1 MIIDF
6 LESYEDFLYGCIAV
20 LALWYLRS
28 YLVADHQLRIGAYI
42 VERET
47 AIREKMKALSI
58 LIVLAGLLSLV
69 YFGARRSLPTVD
81 TILSGSDYLDNNI
94 IMLTS
99 VPTVTPDVVL
109 LLPGQPTQVGNQEID
124 LAKLKNT
131 QVPISGTGCENTNA
145 IISSPLPGAVL
156 SGDVEVQ
163 GTADIIDFAFYTL
176 EISTVGDNWLTVHT
190 QDIPVSSAVLGNWNS
205 SIYEEGEY
213 AFRLVVYNAAGA
225 YSQPCVIPIFI
236 GKLP

>member
-81 TILSGSDYLDNNI
+81 TILSGSDNLDNNI

-109 LLPGQPTQVGNQEID
+109 LLPGQPTQVGTK
-124 LAKLKNT
+124 KLT
-131 QVPISGTGCENTNA
+131 
-145 IISSPLPGAVL
+145 
-156 SGDVEVQ
+156 
-163 GTADIIDFAFYTL
+163 
-176 EISTVGDNWLTVHT
+176 
-190 QDIPVSSAVLGNWNS
+190 
-205 SIYEEGEY
+205 
-213 AFRLVVYNAAGA
+213 
-225 YSQPCVIPIFI
+225 
-236 GKLP
+236 

>member
-28 YLVADHQLRIGAYI
+28 YLIADHQLRIGAYI

-69 YFGARRSLPTVD
+69 YFGARRSLPT
-81 TILSGSDYLDNNI
+81 ILSGSDYLDNNI
-94 IMLTS
+94 IMLTR

-124 LAKLKNT
+124 LGKLKNT
-131 QVPISGTGCENTNA
+131 QVPISGTGCDNTNA
-145 IISSPLPGAVL
+145 MISSPLPGAVL

-163 GTADIIDFAFYTL
+163 GTADIIDFAF
-176 EISTVGDNWLTVHT
+176 
-190 QDIPVSSAVLGNWNS
+190 
-205 SIYEEGEY
+205 
-213 AFRLVVYNAAGA
+213 
-225 YSQPCVIPIFI
+225 
-236 GKLP
+236 

>member
-69 YFGARRSLPTVD
+69 YLELVGLCLQLIQF
-81 TILSGSDYLDNNI
+81 YLVRI
-94 IMLTS
+94 I
-99 VPTVTPDVVL
+99 
-109 LLPGQPTQVGNQEID
+109 
-124 LAKLKNT
+124 
-131 QVPISGTGCENTNA
+131 
-145 IISSPLPGAVL
+145 
-156 SGDVEVQ
+156 
-163 GTADIIDFAFYTL
+163 
-176 EISTVGDNWLTVHT
+176 
-190 QDIPVSSAVLGNWNS
+190 
-205 SIYEEGEY
+205 
-213 AFRLVVYNAAGA
+213 
-225 YSQPCVIPIFI
+225 
-236 GKLP
+236 

>member
-1 MIIDF
+1 MIVACVILPFYLWQMIDRK
-6 LESYEDFLYGCIAV
+6 SYEDFLYGCIAV

-28 YLVADHQLRIGAYI
+28 YLIADHQLRIGAYI

-81 TILSGSDYLDNNI
+81 TILSGSDNLDNNI

-124 LAKLKNT
+124 LEKLKNT
-131 QVPISGTGCENTNA
+131 CSVHLGT
-145 IISSPLPGAVL
+145 
-156 SGDVEVQ
+156 
-163 GTADIIDFAFYTL
+163 
-176 EISTVGDNWLTVHT
+176 
-190 QDIPVSSAVLGNWNS
+190 
-205 SIYEEGEY
+205 SI
-213 AFRLVVYNAAGA
+213 F
-225 YSQPCVIPIFI
+225 
-236 GKLP
+236 